1 MRPEVCAPGFARRSR
16 VENAWSWCAAFQA
29 CYSRRALILALTL
42 TLTPTLPQVRSI
54 PNVLLAAPHALLEQ
68 LRSAADGET
77 VEELTR
83 RATAAAAEV
92 RRVVHGGGGDGA
104 TPGRC
109 ESTPSVL
116 RAAAEALG
124 LAVEVTWA
132 EEVEL
137 LDAAFA
143 LPEEGVAPSE
153 YVRAS
158 DTCRLQACHRRPLSH
173 LLHSTPC

>member
-54 PNVLLAAPHALLEQ
+54 PNVLLAACPPEQ

-83 RATAAAAEV
+83 RAGRRRRGAPRRPWRV
-92 RRVVHGGGGDGA
+92 RRWRDS
-104 TPGRC
+104 GRC

-116 RAAAEALG
+116 RGAAEASG
-124 LAVEVTWA
+124 W
-132 EEVEL
+132 
-137 LDAAFA
+137 
-143 LPEEGVAPSE
+143 PS
-153 YVRAS
+153 R
-158 DTCRLQACHRRPLSH
+158 
-173 LLHSTPC
+173 